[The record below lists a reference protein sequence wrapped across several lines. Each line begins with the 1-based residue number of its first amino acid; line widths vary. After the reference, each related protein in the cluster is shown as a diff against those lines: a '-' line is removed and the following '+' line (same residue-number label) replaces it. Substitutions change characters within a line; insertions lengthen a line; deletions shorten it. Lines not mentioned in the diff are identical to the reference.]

1 MHPCFVCSFLEIFK
15 LLIHDSLLIHHFCK
29 VLLGSSPRLGFSGIL
44 SRALRW
50 RRFISQDKF
59 RRLLALSLSIGA
71 WLPRKAADTWKPTL
85 WQLAC
90 LIPASRHSE
99 IPGRPRSIRI
109 LEGDWLIICQ
119 DVVGVVL
126 RSSASLTQQFLS
138 INVSFVNF
146 ACDWSTSCAVYQILC
161 LRHLRMLA
169 VMAGYSHR
177 SFHFAQA
184 MAQDVACCAGRLLM
198 SGCCSILWLLL
209 ALRLGLAMWHISF
222 ININD
227 FICLHLLG
235 VSLLLSLIA
244 AKRRRLGM
252 CCARPSVSLRC
263 ICWLW
268 CRCRCYLSRPWN
280 RLLPLLSER
289 GRRIVLTGLRV
300 ARSRPNHLLVRHR
313 VVQILKVLIS
323 DITMIVDI
331 IQRDGILVL
340 YMTWW
345 SLTNTQIAFISLS
358 ASRFEMDVECMRNL
372 TYAHG
377 LHWFVENIV
386 GAAFLFDSGSA
397 IIETTRRRP
406 WTFLGGSISFIKDTS
421 VTYLVVWPIRLNW
434 YLFQTET
441 SLLRVSDLRST
452 DVIFRLEFF
461 EARIILMHYKLLL
474 LFWVESIVFKIRP
487 WVSFVP
493 NLNLCPGLLGP
504 PGPLLRLL
512 SLFKL
517 IHTGAVFLTYFM
529 LLFFLNDA
537 WLLSFKL
544 FL

>member
-1 MHPCFVCSFLEIFK
+1 
-15 LLIHDSLLIHHFCK
+15 
-29 VLLGSSPRLGFSGIL
+29 
-44 SRALRW
+44 
-50 RRFISQDKF
+50 
-59 RRLLALSLSIGA
+59 
-71 WLPRKAADTWKPTL
+71 
-85 WQLAC
+85 
-90 LIPASRHSE
+90 
-99 IPGRPRSIRI
+99 
-109 LEGDWLIICQ
+109 
-119 DVVGVVL
+119 
-126 RSSASLTQQFLS
+126 
-138 INVSFVNF
+138 
-146 ACDWSTSCAVYQILC
+146 
-161 LRHLRMLA
+161 
-169 VMAGYSHR
+169 
-177 SFHFAQA
+177 
-184 MAQDVACCAGRLLM
+184 
-198 SGCCSILWLLL
+198 
-209 ALRLGLAMWHISF
+209 
-222 ININD
+222 
-227 FICLHLLG
+227 LG

-340 YMTWW
+340 YITWW
-345 SLTNTQIAFISLS
+345 SLTTTQIAFLSLS

-372 TYAHG
+372 TYAHRS
-377 LHWFVENIV
+377 HWFVEDIV
-386 GAAFLFDSGSA
+386 GAAFLFDSRSA

-406 WTFLGGSISFIKDTS
+406 WTFLGGSVSFIKDTS

-452 DVIFRLEFF
+452 GVIFRLEFF
-461 EARIILMHYKLLL
+461 DARIILMRYKLLL
-474 LFWVESIVFKIRP
+474 PFWVESIVFKIRP

-493 NLNLCPGLLGP
+493 NLNVFPGRPGP

-512 SLFKL
+512 
-517 IHTGAVFLTYFM
+517 
-529 LLFFLNDA
+529 
-537 WLLSFKL
+537 
-544 FL
+544 